1 MRFKSSQLYRNSQR
15 LNIATQIVGN
25 MIEDIL
31 PTNNLPSKITQ
42 AINSGVMLF
51 KPHIKPFE
59 RLINGVL
66 LALALTEIA
75 LDLAII
81 FGFHPELLLVLEVVD
96 LVYQSLL
103 LGTWAHS
110 ELHPD
115 PKNG

>member
-15 LNIATQIVGN
+15 LNIASQIVGN
-25 MIEDIL
+25 MIEDLI

-51 KPHIKPFE
+51 KPHTKPFE

-75 LDLAII
+75 LDLAVI
-81 FGFHPELLLVLEVVD
+81 FGFRPELLIVLEVID
-96 LVYQSLL
+96 FVYQSLL
-103 LGTWAHS
+103 LTTWAHS
-110 ELHPD
+110 EIHPE
-115 PKNG
+115 NGT